1 MSVSSWCLGVVLKL
15 RRTAGGQ
22 EHVAGWRAAGW
33 SALALAVV
41 LLLGLP
47 TLLQAGAAWAAVQ
60 VGARRLPDET
70 NLKALVPAKNAAAVN
85 TARVATAATTA
96 TAAPASQAAPRGPAA
111 QPFYASTFQRQ
122 PTPDELTELGRRLFH
137 EPALSASG
145 RMSCASCH
153 DPSHAYGPPN
163 GRAVQWG
170 GAGANGV
177 PGLRA
182 VPSLMYRQT
191 TPAFSEHFFDND
203 GNDAEDQGPT
213 GGFAWDGRAGSAHE
227 QAQAPLLSPFEMA
240 NRDRGEVVKRL
251 ATSPAAAAM
260 RQAFGPQVLDDP
272 ATAWKGLVM
281 ALEVFQQSPRDFAP
295 FSSRY
300 DDYLRGKVTLT
311 PAESRGLKVFNEATQ
326 GNCASC
332 HISDIKR
339 GAFPLFTD
347 MGHIA
352 LGVPRNPAIPANR
365 QLDWYDLGL
374 CGPLRQDLT
383 QHADYCGRFKT
394 PSLRNVATRKV
405 FFHNGAITRLDQAVR
420 FYAERDVHPE
430 RWYPKDVKGRVRKF
444 NDLPQAYHANVN
456 REPPF
461 GGEPGDRARMSEQDI
476 ADVVAF
482 LKTLTDAPMRAEGP
496 NAATATN
503 ATNATNATRLLKS
516 H

>member
-1 MSVSSWCLGVVLKL
+1 MSVSLVCRLGVLERLRVVGKRMRMREGRATVTGGLQVLA
-15 RRTAGGQ
+15 TALLPLLL
-22 EHVAGWRAAGW
+22 
-33 SALALAVV
+33 LALA
-41 LLLGLP
+41 
-47 TLLQAGAAWAAVQ
+47 TLHVRAVWAAVHD
-60 VGARRLPDET
+60 GATR
-70 NLKALVPAKNAAAVN
+70 PAPPS
-85 TARVATAATTA
+85 TAPSS
-96 TAAPASQAAPRGPAA
+96 APAT
-111 QPFYASTFQRQ
+111 QPFYASTFERK
-122 PTPDELTELGRRLFH
+122 PDSAQLTELGRQLFH

-145 RMSCASCH
+145 RLSCASCH
-153 DPSHAYGPPN
+153 DPAHAYGPPN

-170 GAGANGV
+170 GAGAHGV

-191 TPAFSEHFFDND
+191 TPPFSEHFFDND

-213 GGFAWDGRAGSAHE
+213 GGYAWDGRAGSAHE

-251 ATSPAAAAM
+251 AQSPSAAAV
-260 RQAFGPQVLDDP
+260 RTTFGPHVLDDP
-272 ATAWKGLVM
+272 VKAWNALVL

-295 FSSRY
+295 FRSRY
-300 DDYLRGKVTLT
+300 DDYLRGKLTLS
-311 PAESRGLKVFNEATQ
+311 PAEARGLRVFNDATK

-332 HISDIKR
+332 HISDVKR

-365 QLDWYDLGL
+365 QASWYDLGL
-374 CGPLRQDLT
+374 CGPLREDLK

-405 FFHNGAITRLDQAVR
+405 FFHNGGMTRLDQAVR

-430 RWYPKDVKGRVRKF
+430 RWYPKDAKGRVRIF
-444 NDLPQAYHANVN
+444 DDLPAAYHGNVN

-461 GGEPGDRARMSEQDI
+461 GGTPGGRAAMSEQDI

-482 LKTLTDAPMRAEGP
+482 LKTLTDAPIGM
-496 NAATATN
+496 AAKSAQTKSATTATTATSATN
-503 ATNATNATRLLKS
+503 AKNAAAR
-516 H
+516 

>member
-1 MSVSSWCLGVVLKL
+1 MWPV
-15 RRTAGGQ
+15 
-22 EHVAGWRAAGW
+22 
-33 SALALAVV
+33 SALALV
-41 LLLGLP
+41 LLLGVP
-47 TLLQAGAAWAAVQ
+47 TVFHVRAAWAAVHDGATRPTIAASAQ
-60 VGARRLPDET
+60 VAKVDP
-70 NLKALVPAKNAAAVN
+70 PA
-85 TARVATAATTA
+85 T
-96 TAAPASQAAPRGPAA
+96 
-111 QPFYASTFQRQ
+111 PFYASTFQRN
-122 PTPDELTELGRRLFH
+122 PSPAELTELGRQLFH
-137 EPALSASG
+137 ETALSASG

-153 DPSHAYGPPN
+153 DPAHAYGPPN

-170 GAGANGV
+170 GAGAQGV

-191 TPAFSEHFFDND
+191 TPPFSEHFFDND

-251 ATSPAAAAM
+251 AASPSASAM
-260 RQAFGPQVLDDP
+260 RATFGPQVLDDT
-272 ATAWKGLVM
+272 ATGWKGLVL
-281 ALEVFQQSPRDFAP
+281 ALEVFQQSPGDFAP

-311 PAESRGLKVFNEATQ
+311 AAESRGLRVFNDATR

-365 QLDWYDLGL
+365 QADWYDLGL

-394 PSLRNVATRKV
+394 PSLRNVATRQV
-405 FFHNGAITRLDQAVR
+405 FFHNGSMTRLDQAVR

-430 RWYPKDVKGRVRKF
+430 RWYPRDAKGRVRKF
-444 NDLPQAYHANVN
+444 DDLPPAYHANVN
-456 REPPF
+456 REVPF
-461 GGEPGDRARMSEQDI
+461 GGQPGGRATMSEQDI

-482 LKTLTDAPMRAEGP
+482 LKTLTDAPKAAERGTGKNGGSVSTASAESAM
-496 NAATATN
+496 NAMS
-503 ATNATNATRLLKS
+503 ATRDTS
-516 H
+516 AMSATSRRDATMDAGPARP